1 MVGGGTPQAMS
12 RNNTGQ
18 WLINQV
24 KDQSHH
30 AELTVRY
37 TMKIEDTEVLGR
49 QGAKP
54 SKIKA

>member
-1 MVGGGTPQAMS
+1 MS